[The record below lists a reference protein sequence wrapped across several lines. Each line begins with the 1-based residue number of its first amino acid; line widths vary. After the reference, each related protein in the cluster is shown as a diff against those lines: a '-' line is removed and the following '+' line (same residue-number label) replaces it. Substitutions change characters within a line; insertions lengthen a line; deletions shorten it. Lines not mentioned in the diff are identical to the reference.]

1 MINTAIYATTTK
13 KPTTDEAINRALV
26 SLSTSF
32 AADAA
37 RIPIRM
43 KAAIPIP
50 AKTRTI
56 MPIHPN

>member
-1 MINTAIYATTTK
+1 MINTAIYATTTR

-37 RIPIRM
+37 TIPTKMI
-43 KAAIPIP
+43 AANPIP
-50 AKTRTI
+50 AKIRTI
-56 MPIHPN
+56 MPIHAN